1 MATPHHHPLPVEGRA
16 AAHPPPLRCAPA
28 RIRPDLRTN
37 GTHGHARRSGR
48 VCSAARVSQLRQRVA
63 PGSAQPASPSVLR
76 GGRTRWLRRLPLA
89 ALRIHS
95 LRSGHGLMQGKRAQV
110 GSAPRGGA
118 HSATADGLL
127 HFSVRPRVVVG
138 CGPRPKLSRAGAWK
152 RDRSRRRPRAPA
164 CAVRSPTRPGLATA
178 AKPPAAASWPHRPDS
193 TRPAQSREPGRAC
206 RVASAARAGADSVP
220 PRVGAQLPPRL
231 RSRSPGRHRPS
242 PWEGVSARR
251 RGRRLLR
258 AAAPAP
264 RHPVLGYASGLV
276 FDSFTF

>member
-164 CAVRSPTRPGLATA
+164 CAVRSPTRLGSRQPRSRLRRPRGLTDLIRPVPPSPGNRGALAGSHPPSAPAPTA
-178 AKPPAAASWPHRPDS
+178 FRQGSGRSCPHACVRGRRGGIAP
-193 TRPAQSREPGRAC
+193 RLGRA
-206 RVASAARAGADSVP
+206 SLRAGAGVGCSV
-220 PRVGAQLPPRL
+220 RQLPR
-231 RSRSPGRHRPS
+231 PGTPS
-242 PWEGVSARR
+242 
-251 RGRRLLR
+251 
-258 AAAPAP
+258 
-264 RHPVLGYASGLV
+264 
-276 FDSFTF
+276 

>member
-95 LRSGHGLMQGKRAQV
+95 LCSGHGLPGVRHAQV
-110 GSAPRGGA
+110 GSVPRGGA
-118 HSATADGLL
+118 HSATAAGLL
-127 HFSVRPRVVVG
+127 RFSSRSRVAVG
-138 CGPRPKLSRAGAWK
+138 CGIRSRLSLRGVQAPHADARPPRGRERVAHRQRCPRARERAGL
-152 RDRSRRRPRAPA
+152 RPERHHASQERPEAPD
-164 CAVRSPTRPGLATA
+164 G
-178 AKPPAAASWPHRPDS
+178 
-193 TRPAQSREPGRAC
+193 
-206 RVASAARAGADSVP
+206 
-220 PRVGAQLPPRL
+220 
-231 RSRSPGRHRPS
+231 
-242 PWEGVSARR
+242 
-251 RGRRLLR
+251 
-258 AAAPAP
+258 
-264 RHPVLGYASGLV
+264 ASGLAQPEV
-276 FDSFTF
+276 